1 MNFSLRDFSIGDD
14 SLLLIAGPCVIE
26 SRDLCFQI
34 AQHMKPMC
42 EARGVNYVF
51 KASFDKANRTSIH
64 SKRGSGFE
72 AGLQVLAAVREAFGV
87 PVTTDVHE
95 PSQCEAAAEVCE
107 ILQIPAFLC
116 RQTDLLVAAAEAA
129 SKHNGVVNVKKG
141 QFLAPEDTQNIVAK
155 VRESGCERVMLTE
168 RGTTFGY
175 NNLVVDFR
183 GLEIMRRFAPVCFDA
198 THSVQKPGGGGTVSG
213 GDRSFVPSL
222 SRAAMAVGVD
232 ALFVETHPRPDE
244 AWSDGPNMV
253 PLSEM
258 ERLLDSC
265 LAIRAARTSGLDR

>member
-1 MNFSLRDFSIGDD
+1 MKISLRDFHIGGDE
-14 SLLLIAGPCVIE
+14 LVLIAGPCVIE
-26 SRDLCFQI
+26 SRELCFGI
-34 AQHMKPMC
+34 AEHMKNLC
-42 EARGVNYVF
+42 ESRGVHYVF

-64 SKRGSGFE
+64 SQRGSGLE
-72 AGLQVLAAVREAFGV
+72 AGLQVLEEVKNHFGM

-95 PSQCEAAAEVCE
+95 PGQCEPVAQVCE

-129 SKHNGVVNVKKG
+129 SAHGAVVNVKKG
-141 QFLAPEDTQNIVAK
+141 QFLAPEETRNIVSK
-155 VRESGCERVMLTE
+155 VQEAGCERVMLTE

-175 NNLVVDFR
+175 NNLVVDMR

-198 THSVQKPGGGGTVSG
+198 THSVQKPGGSGDKSG
-213 GDRSFVPSL
+213 GDRSFVPAL

-232 ALFVETHPRPDE
+232 ALFVETHPTPDK

-253 PLSEM
+253 PLDEM
-258 ERLLDSC
+258 ERLLDAC
-265 LAIRAARTSGLDR
+265 LAIRAASQAP